1 MFNKCLLIIVLTFQL
16 TTAISQ
22 PILEAANIS
31 FHTNASKTLRY
42 LESQAIKSR
51 FLTSVDSMANKF
63 LSYKISYPT
72 NFSLKENSVAPK
84 GIYSLL
90 NNPLEPYLANKFS
103 GKTNNKLEAPT
114 NNIQP
119 NAYLFLDI
127 MELPLMYVLDNQ
139 NWDSIFVKQLNE
151 KNNIAYYQFNLKI
164 QGANKQVLVD
174 KKLELVLSRN
184 KQNSVIGF
192 SHPDINLSAS
202 SFLIMLESAMTILLD
217 STNDTELLQI
227 TAQPAILADNFIQ
240 PNIRNKLKTQTVLK
254 NGIIQ
259 YPRNGENQFLR
270 YQEPNY
276 TPIVLKGKNKSIISA
291 PLNEAIKDAKGT
303 DYLFLKEESRDV
315 LADKNYSLQTVA
327 SIAYPDIV
335 GENGLLV
342 NKKIGLSFRFIAG
355 ANHYLFQDKDTI
367 AKFSIATNVID
378 GNNRKFYH
386 QLAIPNDSMTVS
398 VSSID
403 KPVKQQYAYIL
414 YGELN
419 GKPFKILCSG
429 LNGNYESIRECYF
442 NNKLVCIAQGNQ
454 YPEVFTVL
462 ENTISPLILNQLL
475 LLGFSSLF

>member
-1 MFNKCLLIIVLTFQL
+1 MFNKCLLIIIFIFQL
-16 TTAISQ
+16 TAANSQ
-22 PILEAANIS
+22 QILEAANIS

-42 LESQAIKSR
+42 LESTAIKSR
-51 FLTSVDSMANKF
+51 FLLSIDSMANKF

-90 NNPLEPYLANKFS
+90 NNPLDPYLANKLS
-103 GKTNNKLEAPT
+103 VKANSKLEAPT
-114 NNIQP
+114 SNIPP

-127 MELPLMYVLDNQ
+127 IELPLMTVLANQ
-139 NWDSIFVKQLNE
+139 EWDSVFLKQLNE
-151 KNNIAYYQFNLKI
+151 KNNIAYYQFNIKI
-164 QGANKQVLVD
+164 QGTNQQLLVD

-184 KQNSVIGF
+184 KKTSVIGF

-202 SFLIMLESAMTILLD
+202 SFLIMLESAMAILLD
-217 STNDTELLQI
+217 STKDTELLQI
-227 TAQPAILADNFIQ
+227 TAQPAIVADNFIQ
-240 PNIRNKLKTQTVLK
+240 PNIRNQLKIQTVLK

-276 TPIVLKGKNKSIISA
+276 TPIVLKGKKQTIISA
-291 PLNEAIKDAKGT
+291 QLTEAIKEVKGT

-327 SIAYPDIV
+327 CIAYPDMV

-342 NKKIGLSFRFIAG
+342 NKKIGLSFQFIAG
-355 ANHYLFQDKDTI
+355 KYHYLFQDKDTI
-367 AKFSIATNVID
+367 AKFSIATNVVD
-378 GNNRKFYH
+378 RNNRKFYH
-386 QLAIPNDSMTVS
+386 QLAIPNDSMTIS
-398 VSSID
+398 VSTID
-403 KPVKQQYAYIL
+403 KTVNQLYAYTL

-419 GKPFKILCSG
+419 GKPFKVLCSG

-454 YPEVFTVL
+454 YPEVFTIL
-462 ENTISPLILNQLL
+462 DAGISPLVLNQLL